1 MPRKY
6 RRNDHIIACGWVDS
20 NEFIYFMVRE
30 VTMAKELAKLIEGL
44 LTTFLVWLAVVVF
57 IVYVLAQVV
66 KSVFF

>member
-6 RRNDHIIACGWVDS
+6 RRNDHTITCGWVDS
-20 NEFIYFMVRE
+20 NESICFMVRE
-30 VTMAKELAKLIEGL
+30 VIMAKELAKLIGGL